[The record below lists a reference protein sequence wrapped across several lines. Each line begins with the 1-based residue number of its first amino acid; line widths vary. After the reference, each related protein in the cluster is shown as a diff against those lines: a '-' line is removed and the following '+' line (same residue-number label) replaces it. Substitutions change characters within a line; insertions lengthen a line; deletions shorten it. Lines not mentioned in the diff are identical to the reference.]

1 MREEKYSEEDF
12 LEILY
17 LAVYFGFFGVHR
29 LYLKRFLSGVLFILG
44 TIFFVL
50 GMFFCIFLNLKGV
63 IVLFFITFW
72 AVNYF
77 RWIIDI
83 ILIVSGRFKD
93 RENKIIS
100 NVLKKDSIYEKF
112 IPVSSYYEIRKQKF
126 CKYAARKSK
135 KLKEKEDILD
145 ISEKD
150 VVILYF
156 LTGAY
161 HGVSRSI
168 LGFLGIYKFYAGKY
182 FLGFL
187 NVILM
192 FVNAL
197 LLILFAVYRELFR
210 ELFFVF
216 IWFIMIYAFLTYLSI
231 FYDIFKILGG
241 KYKDRFGKVICLNHF
256 KEYNKGDLNEI

>member
-1 MREEKYSEEDF
+1 MKEEKYSEEDF
-12 LEILY
+12 LKVLY
-17 LAVYFGFFGVHR
+17 LVVCFGFFGVHR
-29 LYLKRFLSGVLFILG
+29 LYLKKFFSGVLSVLG
-44 TIFFVL
+44 VIFFVL
-50 GMFFCIFLNLKGV
+50 GMFFCVFLNLKGSV
-63 IVLFFITFW
+63 VVSFIIALW
-72 AVNYF
+72 VVNYF

-83 ILIVSGRFKD
+83 ILIVTGRFKD

-100 NVLKKDSIYEKF
+100 NVLKKDSLYEKF

-145 ISEKD
+145 VSEKD
-150 VVILYF
+150 VVVLYF
-156 LTGAY
+156 LTSAY
-161 HGVSRSI
+161 YGVSNSI

-187 NVILM
+187 SVILM
-192 FVNAL
+192 FVNIL
-197 LLILFAVYRELFR
+197 LFILFALYR
-210 ELFFVF
+210 ELFFVS

-256 KEYNKGDLNEI
+256 KKYHGRGLDEI